1 MLLQKTL
8 KLSTEQFN
16 KGVQELFT
24 NPKFRRFVKLV
35 SDNFDESIDGYILSS
50 KLDKTKTLN
59 FRKLFVP
66 QSGKN
71 IILYSYDS
79 IYMNA
84 MTFPTVTDGINIVEE
99 YKKELKKSNNNI
111 ITMSNSKLQNIKN
124 FVNIK
129 KINDREYKI
138 HPNNL
143 IELFFNY
150 PIPILYSIANNKVLK
165 EEEHIALFLH
175 EVGHHIIEPKVNRN
189 FLAIFFRVVGYLAFI
204 GRFLTVFFPPVYLI
218 FFCISLL
225 ILIPNNMIDRSLE
238 YASDSF
244 AAIAGYGDALISS
257 LQKLTDNYE
266 KQITALNIFDKFIIN
281 IQDFFNKYF
290 NLGTHPTL
298 EKREKNIKKTMEE
311 NTTLD
316 QITIN
321 KVLDMSVEK
330 ITTLLEYALS

>member
-1 MLLQKTL
+1 
-8 KLSTEQFN
+8 
-16 KGVQELFT
+16 
-24 NPKFRRFVKLV
+24 
-35 SDNFDESIDGYILSS
+35 
-50 KLDKTKTLN
+50 
-59 FRKLFVP
+59 
-66 QSGKN
+66 
-71 IILYSYDS
+71 
-79 IYMNA
+79 

-189 FLAIFFRVVGYLAFI
+189 SLAIFFRVVGYLALI

-225 ILIPNNMIDRSLE
+225 VLIPNNMIDRSLE

>member
-1 MLLQKTL
+1 
-8 KLSTEQFN
+8 
-16 KGVQELFT
+16 
-24 NPKFRRFVKLV
+24 
-35 SDNFDESIDGYILSS
+35 
-50 KLDKTKTLN
+50 
-59 FRKLFVP
+59 
-66 QSGKN
+66 
-71 IILYSYDS
+71 
-79 IYMNA
+79 
-84 MTFPTVTDGINIVEE
+84 
-99 YKKELKKSNNNI
+99 
-111 ITMSNSKLQNIKN
+111 
-124 FVNIK
+124 
-129 KINDREYKI
+129 
-138 HPNNL
+138 
-143 IELFFNY
+143 
-150 PIPILYSIANNKVLK
+150 
-165 EEEHIALFLH
+165 
-175 EVGHHIIEPKVNRN
+175 
-189 FLAIFFRVVGYLAFI
+189 
-204 GRFLTVFFPPVYLI
+204 
-218 FFCISLL
+218 
-225 ILIPNNMIDRSLE
+225 MIDRSLE